1 MQQLNLW
8 KTHQEN
14 LSPPSWEALSEQIQQ
29 DVTIKLSQLM
39 TQIINTNNDNQT
51 TPSNQEYSDEQ
62 R

>member
-14 LSPPSWEALSEQIQQ
+14 LTSPSWEDLSEQIQQ
-29 DVTIKLSQLM
+29 DVTVKVSQLM
-39 TQIINTNNDNQT
+39 TKIINTNNDNQT
-51 TPSNQEYSDEQ
+51 TPSNKEYSDEQ